1 MNKNPTCRLCNA
13 KPEKQFVR
21 ASNVY
26 GDNEGDYKFYQCR
39 TCDLVYLWPIPSEE
53 QENYFYA
60 IEFEK
65 YMGNRSGEERD
76 WSGPEAHKKS
86 NLDNVIRR
94 MKFLDNYMKKGASIL
109 EIGCSSGFMMDKFR
123 ELGLK
128 PVGVEPSG
136 VFTNYLKENGH
147 EVYKNIDDLRSHSNI
162 KFDIIVSFFVLEHIR
177 NTKKFLLDQ
186 MMLINQNGIVIAEV
200 PCVNDPLTSL
210 YDIPAFENFYWSIA
224 HHYYFNPKSISVVLD
239 KINCKYDI
247 IPEQRYDLS
256 NHMIWMQKG
265 KPGGQGK
272 YNSII
277 SEITNNNYKENLKS
291 SWSCDTFFLK
301 IEPNKDN

>member
-1 MNKNPTCRLCNA
+1 MNKNPTCRLCDA

-94 MKFLDNYMKKGASIL
+94 MKFLEK
-109 EIGCSSGFMMDKFR
+109 
-123 ELGLK
+123 
-128 PVGVEPSG
+128 
-136 VFTNYLKENGH
+136 YL
-147 EVYKNIDDLRSHSNI
+147 I
-162 KFDIIVSFFVLEHIR
+162 
-177 NTKKFLLDQ
+177 
-186 MMLINQNGIVIAEV
+186 
-200 PCVNDPLTSL
+200 
-210 YDIPAFENFYWSIA
+210 
-224 HHYYFNPKSISVVLD
+224 
-239 KINCKYDI
+239 
-247 IPEQRYDLS
+247 
-256 NHMIWMQKG
+256 KG
-265 KPGGQGK
+265 KGVIFK
-272 YNSII
+272 R
-277 SEITNNNYKENLKS
+277 
-291 SWSCDTFFLK
+291 F
-301 IEPNKDN
+301 